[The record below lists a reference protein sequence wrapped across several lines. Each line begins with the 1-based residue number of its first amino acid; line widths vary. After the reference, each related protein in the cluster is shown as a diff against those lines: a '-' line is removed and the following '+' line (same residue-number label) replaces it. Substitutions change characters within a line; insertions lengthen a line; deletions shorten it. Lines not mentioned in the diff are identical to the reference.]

1 MRAKKITAA
10 VMVCVC
16 AVLFTIT
23 GAMARYNTSVSASSS
38 AEVAA
43 FAFTADATP
52 HPNTPTVQIESS
64 GSTIIGTLSVQN
76 TENGQVS
83 DVKQEY
89 KIVLTSDVSL
99 PAAIAPELVCNGKT
113 YYATTDDSRKTFEFS
128 HADFKFDKEIQET
141 HEYAIGL
148 SWLPAAS
155 VEEMNINFSVKV
167 IAAQTD

>member
-64 GSTIIGTLSVQN
+64 GSTINGTLSVQN
-76 TENGQVS
+76 TENGKVS

>member
-23 GAMARYNTSVSASSS
+23 GALARYNTSVSASSS

-76 TENGQVS
+76 TENGKVS

>member
-76 TENGQVS
+76 TENGKVS

>member
-64 GSTIIGTLSVQN
+64 GSTIIGTLFVQN
-76 TENGQVS
+76 TENGKVS

>member
-76 TENGQVS
+76 TENGKVS

-89 KIVLTSDVSL
+89 IIVLTSDVSL

>member
-76 TENGQVS
+76 TENGKVS

-89 KIVLTSDVSL
+89 RIVLTSDVSL

>member
-76 TENGQVS
+76 TENGKVS
-83 DVKQEY
+83 DVKQRY

>member
-1 MRAKKITAA
+1 MRAKKITVAA
-10 VMVCVC
+10 MICVC

-52 HPNTPTVQIESS
+52 HPNTPIVQIESS

-76 TENGQVS
+76 TENGKVS

-113 YYATTDDSRKTFEFS
+113 YYATTDNERKTFEFS

-167 IAAQTD
+167 VAAQTD

>member
-76 TENGQVS
+76 TENGKVS

-128 HADFKFDKEIQET
+128 HADFMFDKEIQET

>member
-1 MRAKKITAA
+1 MRAKKITVA
-10 VMVCVC
+10 VMICVC

-23 GAMARYNTSVSASSS
+23 GAMARYNTSVSANAS

-76 TENGQVS
+76 TENGKVS

-89 KIVLTSDVSL
+89 RIVLTSDVSL

-113 YYATTDDSRKTFEFS
+113 YYATTDNERKTFEFS
-128 HADFKFDKEIQET
+128 HADFKLNKENPET
-141 HEYAIGL
+141 YEYAIGL

-167 IAAQTD
+167 VATQTD

>member
-76 TENGQVS
+76 TENGKVS

-89 KIVLTSDVSL
+89 RIVLTSYVSL

>member
-76 TENGQVS
+76 TENGKVS

-155 VEEMNINFSVKV
+155 VSLIHLAE
-167 IAAQTD
+167 

>member
-76 TENGQVS
+76 TENGKVS

-148 SWLPAAS
+148 SWLPAES
-155 VEEMNINFSVKV
+155 DEEMNINFSVKV

>member
-1 MRAKKITAA
+1 MRSKKITAA

-23 GAMARYNTSVSASSS
+23 GAMARYNTSVSVSSS

-76 TENGQVS
+76 TENGKVS